1 MSGALTVRALRG
13 ATTIDIDEP
22 EQIHAAVAELLT
34 ALLDANTL
42 EPAKVISALFSATP
56 DIRSAYPAP
65 AARAVG
71 WSDVAMVCFQEMAVE
86 GSLPRC
92 IRVILHINA
101 PADLALKHVYLH
113 GARGLRPD
121 WQSQ

>member
-1 MSGALTVRALRG
+1 MADVAVRALRG
-13 ATTIDIDEP
+13 ATTIDADEP
-22 EQIHAAVAELLT
+22 EQIHHAVMELLT
-34 ALLDANTL
+34 ALLDANGL
-42 EPAKVISALFSATP
+42 QPANVISALFSATP

-92 IRVILHINA
+92 IRVILHFAA
-101 PADLALKHVYLH
+101 PDDRALKHVYLR

-121 WQSQ
+121 WQEK

>member
-1 MSGALTVRALRG
+1 MTLSVRALRG
-13 ATTIDIDEP
+13 ATTVENDTPDE
-22 EQIHAAVAELLT
+22 IHAATSELLT
-34 ALLDANTL
+34 ALLDANGL
-42 EPAKVISALFSATP
+42 GPANVISALFSATP
-56 DIRSAYPAP
+56 DVRSAYPAP

-92 IRVILHINA
+92 IRVILHLSA
-101 PADLALKHVYLH
+101 PTDLALKHVYLR

-121 WQSQ
+121 WQEK